1 MLTETPATSGVANG
15 DPLLDLAGAGQYLC
29 VGERFVRRL
38 VAERRID
45 YVKVG
50 RFVRIKQSA
59 LDEFLQAGSVSGVT
73 RWARTGTSCG
83 SEDPDLFHGL
93 WPRPVDASYLDA
105 NGGWLLG
112 HTPGFFGNPD
122 IEQAG
127 SFEAAIKAARTSQV
141 QPCGHL
147 LRAAFDLWV
156 EPEETSQRLA
166 LNELDKEED
175 GREA

>member
-1 MLTETPATSGVANG
+1 LLPEGHVPDRASAAIGRAPAPAEVR
-15 DPLLDLAGAGQYLC
+15 DLCPG
-29 VGERFVRRL
+29 
-38 VAERRID
+38 
-45 YVKVG
+45 
-50 RFVRIKQSA
+50 
-59 LDEFLQAGSVSGVT
+59 
-73 RWARTGTSCG
+73 SCG

-93 WPRPVDASYLDA
+93 WLRPVDASHLDA

-127 SFEAAIKAARTSQV
+127 SFEAAIQAARTSQV

-147 LRAAFDLWV
+147 LRAAFDLWLG
-156 EPEETSQRLA
+156 PEETSQCLA

-175 GREA
+175 GCEA